1 MILSRRHRFVL
12 LRGRKVGGT
21 SVEIALSTIC
31 GPEDIV
37 TPLVP
42 VDERARQRLGGHCG
56 NYSASPRDEQAYRQ
70 LVAETPVERLAAL
83 KPPRGRYVPH
93 MSLRRLAA
101 AFGEPLDGYRLRCV
115 VRNPYARVIS
125 ALNMARGFRAYKVGA
140 DMAGATEGL
149 ARDFDALGPKAL
161 ASLPNIDLYRDESG
175 AVAALPLRYEQLE
188 ADLAGFLGE
197 LGVAPRVALPHAK
210 KGLLSNRLDPR
221 VIFRRDQL
229 DTINRLF
236 AEEFD
241 AFGYAR
247 V

>member
-1 MILSRRHRFVL
+1 MILSHRHKFVL

-31 GPEDIV
+31 GPADIV

-56 NYSASPRDEQAYRQ
+56 NYSDSPRDEQAYLQ

-83 KPPRGRYVPH
+83 KQPRGRYLPH

-101 AFGEPLDGYRLRCV
+101 TFGEPLDGYRLRCV

-140 DMAGATEGL
+140 DMAGAIDGL
-149 ARDFDALGPKAL
+149 SIGYRTLRAEAKGGRRLLHEIELWEVSLVTFPMLPEARVRAEEPDP
-161 ASLPNIDLYRDESG
+161 
-175 AVAALPLRYEQLE
+175 E
-188 ADLAGFLGE
+188 ADLA
-197 LGVAPRVALPHAK
+197 RALAESFREARQ
-210 KGLLSNRLDPR
+210 LL
-221 VIFRRDQL
+221 
-229 DTINRLF
+229 
-236 AEEFD
+236 A
-241 AFGYAR
+241 
-247 V
+247 